1 MRRIRLLAVLLVV
14 GLGTSILPLFEIT
27 VVSKAVAQ
35 EADPAPA
42 EEAPAPAEDGDVTP
56 PEPSKPT
63 AEAAAEV
70 APDTPETS
78 EPTAEAAAEVAPDT
92 PETSEPTA
100 EAAAEVA
107 PESEPIPPYAETEG
121 FQEPVGVVDADLL
134 NLREGPGVHFASL
147 GQYPK
152 SAKVT
157 ILARHSDWL
166 QVLTGDGKTG
176 WMIAQYMLFDAAKVA
191 ELPAPA
197 DVPVATDIL
206 TGTLLLDAAYVYA
219 NPDETYERVGTLV
232 VSDTIELLVTWN
244 GWFRVRNQS
253 AVEGWLP
260 TSQISATETT
270 LQRVPV
276 SRHIGNNAVALAWNY
291 VGYPYVWGGSSPSVG
306 FDCSGLVRYVYGQMG
321 LWLPHSAAAQFS
333 AAYGTPIYAM
343 DQLQPGDIVFFA
355 NTYMWGI
362 SHVGIY
368 AGDGQIIQALTP
380 GIGVGVSSIYE
391 SYWYWRFAGAIRP

>member
-1 MRRIRLLAVLLVV
+1 MRNIRLLAMLLVV
-14 GLGTSILPLFEIT
+14 GLGPSILPRFEIT
-27 VVSKAVAQ
+27 AVSTVAAQ
-35 EADPAPA
+35 EAEPAPADESPAPA
-42 EEAPAPAEDGDVTP
+42 ESKEVTL
-56 PEPSKPT
+56 PEPNEPS
-63 AEAAAEV
+63 AEA
-70 APDTPETS
+70 
-78 EPTAEAAAEVAPDT
+78 
-92 PETSEPTA
+92 
-100 EAAAEVA
+100 VA
-107 PESEPIPPYAETEG
+107 PEPAEKSSEPPAEAVVPEQPESSSEPPAENPDTAAPESQPVPPYAETEG
-121 FQEPVGVVDADLL
+121 FQEPVGVVEADLL

-152 SAKVT
+152 GSKVT
-157 ILARHSDWL
+157 ILARHRDWL

-176 WMIAQYMLFDAAKVA
+176 WMITQYMLFDDAKVA

-197 DVPVATDIL
+197 DVPIAGDIL

-219 NPDETYERVGTLV
+219 KPDESYQRVGTLV

-260 TSQISATETT
+260 TSQISTTETT
-270 LQRVPV
+270 RRRVPV
-276 SRHIGNNAVALAWNY
+276 SRHIGNNVVALAWNY
-291 VGYPYVWGGSSPSVG
+291 VGYPYVWGGASPSVG

-321 LWLPHSAAAQFS
+321 LWLPHSAAAQFN

-368 AGDGQIIQALTP
+368 AGDGQIIQALAP
-380 GIGVGVSSIYE
+380 GSGVGVSSIYE
-391 SYWYWRFAGAIRP
+391 SYWYWRFAGALRP